1 MPQEK
6 KMVLI
11 FTSADI
17 RRDRKARGKEYA
29 RGQAAATEYLPRIE
43 VIYLETYRRNKSVL
57 QQFGQVIYSKSHK
70 RRIANKG
77 VLLALALES
86 LNSKKQLFAEV
97 ENLIVL
103 TGRYQLFSDKFHESL
118 IAESSGRDFIGREFP
133 EIEQVHTG
141 LFMIKARLLLEFL
154 SAVNL
159 KEMERRS
166 ISIENE
172 LWSFLSRKKANCL
185 FLPNLDL
192 YAPVFGKGIRDD
204 HVF

>member
-1 MPQEK
+1 VPREK
-6 KMVLI
+6 KIFLI

-17 RRDRKARGKEYA
+17 RRDRRARGKEYI
-29 RGQAAATEYLPRIE
+29 RGQAAASKHLPKIE
-43 VIYLETYRRNKSVL
+43 FIYLETYRRNKSVL

-70 RRIANKG
+70 RRISNKG

-86 LNSKKQLFAEV
+86 LYRKEQMFLEV

-118 IAESSGRDFIGREFP
+118 IAESSGRDFIGRDFP

-141 LFMIKARLLLEFL
+141 LFMIKAKLLLEFL

-159 KEMERRS
+159 EEMERKS

-172 LWSFLSRKKANCL
+172 LWSFLLRKKANCL

-192 YAPVFGKGIRDD
+192 HAPVFGKGIRDD